1 MQQST
6 PGKSRE
12 KFIKIIQDGVKIR
25 NMEMNQNGSLNRDID
40 IERMKKA
47 LKNSSC
53 VHSLRSISNSKKN
66 KKFEIKMWKIKQK
79 IK

>member
-25 NMEMNQNGSLNRDID
+25 NMEMNQNGSLDRDID
-40 IERMKKA
+40 IERMKKV

-53 VHSLRSISNSKKN
+53 VHSLSSKTQDNRIQIEK
-66 KKFEIKMWKIKQK
+66 
-79 IK
+79 